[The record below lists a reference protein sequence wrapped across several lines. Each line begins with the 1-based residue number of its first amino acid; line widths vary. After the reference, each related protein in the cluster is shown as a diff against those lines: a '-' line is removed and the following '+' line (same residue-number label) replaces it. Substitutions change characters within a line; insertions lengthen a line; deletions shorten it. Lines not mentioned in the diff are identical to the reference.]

1 MRGLDFSPFLF
12 LFMRILWVE
21 CFRLINSMMRQVL
34 TTGLVAGCFLLPGL
48 ASAQGTKLWSV
59 GRYDEMEKGTAE
71 GVAIRSDGRLEAGPA
86 SSLLYA
92 TGKSYVWSMTSDA
105 AGNAYLALGGTTSGS
120 GVVMKVAP
128 DGKASQVFEGKE
140 LAVQSVRAAVDGSLL
155 VATSPDGK
163 VYRVP
168 PPGWTG
174 TGGTAAPIVVFDP
187 STTEEKPKYL
197 WDLAVGKAGEIY
209 VAAGAPAVVYR
220 VPANGGRAEVL
231 FKTADQHI
239 RCLLMGPD
247 GTLWAGSDGAGVIY
261 KYATGAQYAAGA
273 KSTVGTKPFAV
284 YAAGR
289 KEITALAMDPAGNV
303 YAAGVGTKG
312 RAALPPLAV
321 TGSVGVSIT
330 FVQPGSSTAAGA
342 NTLVPDGSEIYR
354 IAVDGSP
361 MKLVTLKDDVVYALA
376 MRNGSLLAATGNR
389 GRVYRVDSDGA
400 GRFADVAH
408 LEAAQGMAFAPVK
421 DGLLVATSNS
431 GKVFRL
437 GDAVAAN
444 ATYTSDVFDAQGFAQ
459 WGRAE
464 IRAGAAA
471 GFDLFVR
478 SGNVESPLM
487 GWSDWVKVGPDGAFA
502 VPAGRYVQWKAVLRS
517 GGSVDS
523 VGLNYLQKNLAPVVD
538 EIVVVPG
545 ARVTANPAAAN
556 AATVQVTF
564 PPAAGAAPAVSFT
577 PDASMQPLTAQKD
590 KSAITVRW
598 MAHDDNGD
606 DLMFAVWYRGV
617 GEANWRLLKEK
628 ITEKAYSFDSALL
641 PDGSYELKVVAS
653 DAPVHTD
660 ADALSGEKVS
670 EVFVVDTTPP
680 VPGVLKAEVVA
691 RGMTKS
697 GAGSANELSWVR
709 IHAVIE
715 ARDATSPIAHAEYS
729 IDAGPWQYLEP
740 KGKVS
745 DSMTEVY
752 DFTVDAPE
760 VAGPE
765 QNAKEH
771 VLAVRVY
778 DRYENVAA
786 VKAVVH

>member
-1 MRGLDFSPFLF
+1 MIR
-12 LFMRILWVE
+12 RILVIW
-21 CFRLINSMMRQVL
+21 
-34 TTGLVAGCFLLPGL
+34 LVAGSGLLPGL

-59 GRYDEMEKGTAE
+59 GRYDEMEKGSTE

-86 SSLLYA
+86 TSLLYA

-105 AGNAYLALGGTTSGS
+105 AGNAFLGLGGTSAS
-120 GVVMKVAP
+120 SAVVMKVSP
-128 DGKASQVFEGKE
+128 DGKASQIFDGKE
-140 LAVQSVRAAVDGSLL
+140 LAVQALRIGADGSLL

-168 PPGWTG
+168 AS
-174 TGGTAAPIVVFDP
+174 GGAAPVVVFDP
-187 STTEEKPKYL
+187 ATTEEKPKYV
-197 WDLAVGKAGEIY
+197 WDLAVGKSGEVY

-220 VPANGGRAEVL
+220 LPAGGGKAEVL

-239 RCLLMGPD
+239 RCLLMEQD

-261 KYATGAQYAAGA
+261 KFATWMAGA
-273 KSTVGTKPFAV
+273 KPFAV

-289 KEITALAMDPAGNV
+289 KEITSLAIDAAGNV
-303 YAAGVGTKG
+303 FAAGVGTK
-312 RAALPPLAV
+312 AHTALPPLPV
-321 TGSVGVSIT
+321 TGNVGVTIT

-342 NTLVPDGSEIYR
+342 NALVPDGSEIYR
-354 IAVDGSP
+354 IAADGAP
-361 MKLVTLKDDVVYALA
+361 MKLVTLKDDVVYALVV
-376 MRNGSLLAATGNR
+376 RNGSLLAATGNR
-389 GRVYRVDSDGA
+389 GRIYRVDTDGA

-408 LEAAQGMAFAPVK
+408 LEAAQGMAFASAK
-421 DGLLVATSNS
+421 DGLLVVTSNS

-464 IRAGAAA
+464 VRAGAT

-487 GWSDWVKVGPDGAFA
+487 GWSDWVKMGPDGAFA
-502 VPAGRYVQWKAVLRS
+502 VPAGRYAQWKAVLRS
-517 GGSVDS
+517 GGAVDS
-523 VGLNYLQKNLAPVVD
+523 VGLNYLQKNVAPVVD
-538 EIVVVPG
+538 EIVVAPG
-545 ARVTANPAAAN
+545 ARVTANPVVN
-556 AATVQVTF
+556 AGTVQVTF
-564 PPAAGAAPAVSFT
+564 PPAAGAPAVSFSA
-577 PDASMQPLTAQKD
+577 DANTQPLTAQKD
-590 KSAITVRW
+590 KTAITVRW

-617 GEANWRLLKEK
+617 GEANWRLLKDK
-628 ITEKAYSFDSALL
+628 ISEKAYSFDSALL
-641 PDGSYELKVVAS
+641 PDGKYELKVVAS

-660 ADALSGEKVS
+660 TEALTGEKMS

-680 VPGVLKAEVVA
+680 VPGVLTATMVA
-691 RGMTKS
+691 TTPVK
-697 GAGSANELSWVR
+697 
-709 IHAVIE
+709 IHATLD

-729 IDAGPWQYLEP
+729 VDAGPWQYLEP
-740 KGKVS
+740 VGKVS
-745 DSMTEVY
+745 DSLTERY
-752 DFTVDAPE
+752 DFTVTVPTSTSD
-760 VAGPE
+760 
-765 QNAKEH
+765 AKEH

-786 VKAVVH
+786 LKAVVR